1 MFFLEDIVGGEGIDF
16 ENFSCASDLLPIFA
30 AAKFVIRVIQ
40 IAVPFALVIWG
51 SLDFF
56 KALIAGDEKEM
67 KMKRKPFISRLVAA
81 IVILILPWLV
91 ELIAGQVAG
100 NADKANFWT
109 CYKQA
114 KAKIDFTCWHNPDGP
129 GCSEDAKNLDE

>member
-1 MFFLEDIVGGEGIDF
+1 MFFLESISLEGF
-16 ENFSCASDLLPIFA
+16 NCEAVQPIFNS
-30 AAKFVIRVIQ
+30 AKFIIRLIQ

-81 IVILILPWLV
+81 IIILVLPWLV
-91 ELIAGQVAG
+91 ELIAGQIAG
-100 NADKANFWT
+100 SNNTSTIWT
-109 CYKQA
+109 CYHSAQ
-114 KAKIDFTCWHNPDGP
+114 AKIDFSGLVPDNTVK
-129 GCSEDAKNLDE
+129 DQ

>member
-1 MFFLEDIVGGEGIDF
+1 MVTNTLDLET
-16 ENFSCASDLLPIFA
+16 FSCASDVLPIFN

-91 ELIAGQVAG
+91 ELVANQIAGRTDSG
-100 NADKANFWT
+100 NFWK
-109 CYKQA
+109 CYKQS
-114 KAKIDFTCWHNPDGP
+114 KAKIDFSCWHNPNGE
-129 GCSEDAKNLDE
+129 GCGTDVNEVAE

>member
-1 MFFLEDIVGGEGIDF
+1 MDLTTY
-16 ENFSCASDLLPIFA
+16 NCATDVKPLFDA
-30 AAKFVIRVIQ
+30 ALFVIRIIQ

-81 IVILILPWLV
+81 IIILILPWLV
-91 ELIAGQVAG
+91 KLIARQIAG
-100 NADKANFWT
+100 SSTTSNFWT
-109 CYKQA
+109 CFDSA
-114 KAKIDFTCWHNPDGP
+114 EPKIDFSQWHP
-129 GCSEDAKNLDE
+129 GQ